1 MLSMKVIDLHGIKH
15 EHVTDVII
23 DACSKYDIPFVVI
36 TGRSEQMKR
45 IVSFAAAKFGLSV
58 RDTVD
63 NPGRVII
70 HEDR

>member
-1 MLSMKVIDLHGIKH
+1 MKTIDLHGIKH

-23 DACSKYDIPFVVI
+23 DACAKYDIPFIVM

-45 IVSFAAAKFGLSV
+45 IVSFAAAKFRLLV

-63 NPGRVII
+63 NPGRVIVY
-70 HEDR
+70 EGG

>member
-1 MLSMKVIDLHGIKH
+1 MKTIDLHGIKH

-23 DACSKYDIPFVVI
+23 DACAKYDIPFVVI

-45 IVSFAAAKFGLSV
+45 IVSFAAAKFRLSV

-63 NPGRVII
+63 NPGRVIVY
-70 HEDR
+70 EGR